1 MSYALLIFE
10 KTWST
15 GLRWSFFVFA
25 KYIKDKKIFYFISLD
40 ISPLDFSLT
49 NQAFNLTNG
58 R

>member
-40 ISPLDFSLT
+40 I
-49 NQAFNLTNG
+49 
-58 R
+58 